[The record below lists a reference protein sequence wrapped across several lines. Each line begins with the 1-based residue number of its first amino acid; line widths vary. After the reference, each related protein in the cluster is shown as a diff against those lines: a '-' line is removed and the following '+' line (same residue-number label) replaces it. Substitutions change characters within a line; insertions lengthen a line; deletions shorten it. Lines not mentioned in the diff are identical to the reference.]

1 MGLLFFIFWV
11 GWGRRQKKA
20 KLIVFVQ
27 KSYDAEQLRDWM
39 GRKAELY
46 FIFDGRSKTAAYH
59 TWYCNGHS
67 LLQADKHLPR
77 KPQYINIKMRQGQKL
92 GNTRQC
98 LRIGRGVSAVCS
110 VCNHPSTFD
119 LTFRV
124 FRLFIINFPREVEI

>member
-77 KPQYINIKMRQGQKL
+77 KPQYINIKMRQG
-92 GNTRQC
+92 
-98 LRIGRGVSAVCS
+98 
-110 VCNHPSTFD
+110 
-119 LTFRV
+119 
-124 FRLFIINFPREVEI
+124 